1 MYYIDQKYL
10 LLVSS
15 QLKLFKKKN
24 DGLYNFRCPYCG
36 DSKKSQTKARGFM
49 FRKENSMIYKC
60 HNCGVGASN
69 FGMQGNHH
77 HHHDIDVAS
86 VREASKQLRVSDA
99 QAQHETVSNHRRLKL
114 QQWFGSSTCYYRDEV
129 TRRFMVGVAIGT
141 SVI

>member
-60 HNCGVGASN
+60 HNCGVGASFKN
-69 FGMQGNHH
+69 FLKQVDSKIYNEYILERYKKKEVEP
-77 HHHDIDVAS
+77 DITQF
-86 VREASKQLRVSDA
+86 RKPRFLLGCLLYTSDA
-99 QAQHETVSNHRRLKL
+99 A
-114 QQWFGSSTCYYRDEV
+114 DD
-129 TRRFMVGVAIGT
+129 
-141 SVI
+141 